1 MILGMFQCPD
11 PIINLPAAPL
21 SNEWLK
27 ILVTVLLGFILGL
40 IAEPIKAWIQRR
52 NEERRIHRSVTY
64 EIMLLFVAR
73 TSVKGGLIPE
83 ENFWANIEIPAF
95 EKHWE
100 ENREYFYSDL
110 TLIAKAYQLR
120 MVGILKKGLAEG
132 KISREDATVKL
143 DGVIAELMKGSPQSR
158 WQRFKNRFR

>member
-1 MILGMFQCPD
+1 MILGMFQCPA
-11 PIINLPAAPL
+11 PIINLTAAPRN
-21 SNEWLK
+21 NEWLK
-27 ILVTVLLGFILGL
+27 ILVTVLLGFILGV

-52 NEERRIHRSVTY
+52 TEERRIHRSVTY
-64 EIMLLFVAR
+64 ETMLLFMAR

-110 TLIAKAYQLR
+110 TLISKAYQLR

-132 KISREDATVKL
+132 KISREEATVKL
-143 DGVIAELMKGSPQSR
+143 DAVIAELMKGPHQSR